1 MIPDLGK
8 YVDTVLGA
16 YGVTLL
22 LLALLVGASWRR
34 SIRTRRELRRLEA
47 RRSRTDG

>member
-8 YVDTVLGA
+8 YGDTVLGA

-22 LLALLVGASWRR
+22 LLALLVGATWRR
-34 SIRTRRELRRLEA
+34 SARVRRELARLET
-47 RRSRTDG
+47 RRRTHG